1 MADNEKNKV
10 LGAFQ
15 LVLRPIVKI
24 LLRYGIGYN
33 EFAEV
38 VKTAF
43 VDVST
48 TEFGIRGRP
57 TNISRVAVMTGL
69 TRKEVRRLRN
79 KLELGDGS
87 VTVKSTPMTEILHRW
102 YSDSDFL
109 DQHGIPRSLP
119 FTDGMNSFSELV
131 KRYGGDVPPGA
142 MRAELKRVGCIS
154 EDGSGVLT
162 VEQRSFWPS
171 DNVGKVE
178 SALVH
183 HVYPLVSAVAHNT
196 TLDGLREPDAFPQYA
211 AYSLNIAPSDKA
223 RLKRICRDRIA
234 NLAESFDD
242 LFISN
247 ESSVI
252 DGAPVDSK
260 PIMVGL
266 YYFEETDQN
275 ANYKW

>member
-1 MADNEKNKV
+1 M
-10 LGAFQ
+10 
-15 LVLRPIVKI
+15 
-24 LLRYGIGYN
+24 
-33 EFAEV
+33 
-38 VKTAF
+38 
-43 VDVST
+43 
-48 TEFGIRGRP
+48 
-57 TNISRVAVMTGL
+57 
-69 TRKEVRRLRN
+69 
-79 KLELGDGS
+79 
-87 VTVKSTPMTEILHRW
+87 
-102 YSDSDFL
+102 
-109 DQHGIPRSLP
+109 DQHGVPRTLP
-119 FTDGMNSFSELV
+119 FSDDKNSFSELV

-154 EDGSGVLT
+154 EDGYGVLT
-162 VEQRSFWPS
+162 VKQRSFWPS

-183 HVYPLVSAVAHNT
+183 HVYPLVSAVSHNT

-211 AYSLNIAPSDKA
+211 AYSLHIAPADKA

-247 ESSVI
+247 EAPIS
-252 DGAPVDSK
+252 DGKQEESE

-266 YYFEETDQN
+266 YYFEETDVN